1 MKKTI
6 LFALFSFSS
15 LVMAEQQ
22 PIYSISSSQFFQNQ
36 TKTPTHETSGEIP
49 IAAKEGQTKGQSEI
63 MIISPEARAKDLLSA
78 FQYLRKMSVATKLGV
93 KLIDGSLISEILDM
107 EVMPGGTMI
116 IFKINSMKGQKY
128 RVVKIE
134 SIDTITH
141 V

>member
-6 LFALFSFSS
+6 FFALFFCSS
-15 LVMAEQQ
+15 LVMAQQ
-22 PIYSISSSQFFQNQ
+22 EPIYSISSSQFFQNQ
-36 TKTPTHETSGEIP
+36 AKAPSHETPTELP
-49 IAAKEGQTKGQSEI
+49 VAAKESQTKGQSEI

-78 FQYLRKMSVATKLGV
+78 FQYLKKMSVAIKLGV